1 MGSLR
6 GRIDYAELGTR
17 SEAEAVHRAGW
28 RMEESL
34 SQSAK
39 LRRTL
44 KKTSLAS
51 KWTLE
56 A

>member
-1 MGSLR
+1 MDSLG
-6 GRIDYAELGTR
+6 GRIDYAELETR
-17 SEAEAVHRAGW
+17 SEAEAAHRTEW